1 MKYFVEDNGKDKC
14 F

>member
-1 MKYFVEDNGKDKC
+1 MKYFVEDNGKDKY